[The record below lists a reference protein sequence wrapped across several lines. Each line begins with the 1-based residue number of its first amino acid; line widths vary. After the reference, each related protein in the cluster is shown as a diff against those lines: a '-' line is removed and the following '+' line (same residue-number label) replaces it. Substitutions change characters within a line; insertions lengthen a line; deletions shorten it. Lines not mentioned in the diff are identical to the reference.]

1 MAVCIAIGLF
11 GLSLLLVEP
20 LALCLRTLICPR
32 VSFSA
37 RQQQRTRVATY
48 TPTLAGVIVVFSFRA
63 RGARGR
69 CVRSRLRVAV
79 RSRCGGGV
87 TVVTGADVALALL
100 GGRFVAAVR
109 IMPCRAGRCMRVAVA
124 VRRSRDGRRRVGAG
138 CTARGRRRS
147 RFRRVFEG
155 QDFAFEA
162 GSVSDPLD
170 AVRDF
175 GCSSL
180 WRPGACRVGISPRWP
195 WRFDLHGSD
204 SRRHALRVLRG
215 ESDRQ

>member
-124 VRRSRDGRRRVGAG
+124 VRRSRDGRWAPAALREVDADPGSGVSSRVKIS
-138 CTARGRRRS
+138 RS
-147 RFRRVFEG
+147 RP
-155 QDFAFEA
+155 AA
-162 GSVSDPLD
+162 
-170 AVRDF
+170 
-175 GCSSL
+175 
-180 WRPGACRVGISPRWP
+180 
-195 WRFDLHGSD
+195 
-204 SRRHALRVLRG
+204 SRTRSMRYGTSAALRCGGLAPVELA
-215 ESDRQ
+215 